1 MNTQKLTRIA
11 YTGLIAFMVGR
22 SVTKAR
28 RRRSTSAEPNN
39 QNADSPPE
47 LPGSAWKRALLET
60 KNALRDKSL
69 PMSSAGI
76 AFFTTLSFFPLLA
89 AAAAIAAL
97 VIDPGQIAHIMN
109 SLDAYLPKDL
119 ASLVGTQLQT
129 LAHKQASNI
138 IVAIFA
144 ILLSLYSASA
154 ATQNLIKATN
164 YSYDVTETRSFI
176 KMKLIS
182 LALTLGGLVLG
193 FALIALLLIS
203 GAFLRGVGLPDSIA
217 IAITWL
223 RWPLIVLI
231 LTIILAAFYRYGPN
245 RRDPKWQ
252 WVSWGAAAATII
264 WLLGTALFFIYAQNY
279 GNFGRSY
286 GIFAGIV
293 ILMTWLHLSAF
304 IFLLGAEVNHRLEQQ
319 TDSRTT

>member
-1 MNTQKLTRIA
+1 MKKPKFALIA
-11 YTGLIAFMVGR
+11 YLSLITLVISRYVAKN
-22 SVTKAR
+22 SR
-28 RRRSTSAEPNN
+28 RAAAPAASHG
-39 QNADSPPE
+39 ADSPPQLSE
-47 LPGSAWKRALLET
+47 RAWKRALKET
-60 KNALRDKSL
+60 KAALRDKSL

-97 VIDPGQIAHIMN
+97 VIGQHQMADVVGLLNTH
-109 SLDAYLPKDL
+109 LPKDL
-119 ASLVGTQLQT
+119 AGLISTQLQT
-129 LAHKQASNI
+129 LSHKQASNI
-138 IVAIFA
+138 FVAIIA

-176 KMKLIS
+176 KVRLIS

-193 FALIALLLIS
+193 FALLALLLVSPTILQ
-203 GAFLRGVGLPDSIA
+203 GIGLPGA
-217 IAITWL
+217 VAAPLLWL
-223 RWPLIVLI
+223 RWPMIVVV
-231 LTIILAAFYRYGPN
+231 LTIILATFYRYGPN
-245 RRDPKWQ
+245 RTEPKWQ

-264 WLLGTALFFIYAQNY
+264 WLIGTALFFLYAQNY
-279 GNFGRSY
+279 GNFSRSY

-319 TDSRTT
+319 TDTRTTI